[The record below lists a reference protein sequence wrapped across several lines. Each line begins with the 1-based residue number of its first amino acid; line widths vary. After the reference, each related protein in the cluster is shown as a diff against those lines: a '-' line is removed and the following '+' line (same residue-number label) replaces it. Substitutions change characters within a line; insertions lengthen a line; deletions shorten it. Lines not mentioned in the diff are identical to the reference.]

1 MPQSDALLRHRELT
15 QEVYNIGDE
24 VAEYIEHLAQAIA
37 DYDEELVVD
46 CHAELE
52 LIIDEARTDSR
63 RTVAELIGLRQALTS
78 GIRSGSVSVRGAVAR
93 VPEVERPELLDAT
106 ALTTVHPLS
115 GTPVIVRELGESL
128 CSRTRDVVTQLGDI
142 VEWVLAQT
150 AVAADD
156 LDAVSLPL
164 MFAHTRTLVNAAADG
179 WLTTVARQHPAYCRT
194 MRGSN
199 PPTFL
204 LERARVDAVVAR
216 VARKLARNRGT
227 HGGGFA
233 S

>member
-46 CHAELE
+46 CHAEFE

-93 VPEVERPELLDAT
+93 SPEVERPELLDDT

-115 GTPVIVRELGESL
+115 VAPVIVRELSDSL
-128 CSRTRDVVTQLGDI
+128 SARTRDVVTQLEAI
-142 VEWVLAQT
+142 VEWVLDQT

-164 MFAHTRTLVNAAADG
+164 MFAHTRTLVDAAADG

-204 LERARVDAVVAR
+204 LERARVDAVVAK
-216 VARKLARNRGT
+216 VARKLARNRGA